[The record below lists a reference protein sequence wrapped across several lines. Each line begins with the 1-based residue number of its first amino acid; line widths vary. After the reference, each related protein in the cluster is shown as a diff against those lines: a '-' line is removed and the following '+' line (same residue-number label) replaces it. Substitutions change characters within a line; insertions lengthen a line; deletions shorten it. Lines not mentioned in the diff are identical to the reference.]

1 MVFVDIQ
8 TAKINRSV
16 KLIKGF
22 MALVIFMFL
31 LQYYQTSV
39 IDLGAFAGS
48 VGVLSLLRGILLSP
62 SLLTTPVK
70 NWTVSNVT
78 FSRSSYFYF
87 ILAFVLILVSAF

>member
-1 MVFVDIQ
+1 MDIK

-16 KLIKGF
+16 TLIKCF
-22 MALVIFMFL
+22 MVLVVFMFL

-39 IDLGAFAGS
+39 IDFGAFAGS

-62 SLLTTPVK
+62 SLLTSQVK
-70 NWTVSNVT
+70 HWTIGDFT
-78 FSRSSYFYF
+78 FTKSSCLYF